1 MLITAAENSREFLE
15 SFCEEESSSEEED
28 DDVPD
33 IANEVCSVYFY
44 SFSWFLSWAI
54 VYHFRMTLLSL

>member
-1 MLITAAENSREFLE
+1 MEYENLVEE
-15 SFCEEESSSEEED
+15 GEEESSSEEED